1 MIVEVVAVGTEL
13 LLGQIVNT
21 NASHIAAALAERGF
35 DSNYQQV
42 VGDNHDRLTKAI
54 ELAVGRSDAVIIT
67 GGIGPTQDDLTREAV
82 CAATGLEMEYSES
95 YGDHLRRWWES
106 RGRVMPESN
115 LRQAQHPAGA
125 ELLMNPKGTAPGLM
139 INHDDTLI
147 FCVPG
152 VPAEMEYLLG
162 EEVLP
167 RLAAAAG
174 KASVLSSRLLRT
186 WGQSESAVAEMLDD
200 VYRSSTNP
208 SLAFLASGGEIKIR
222 ITAKADDQVSAD
234 ALIAPMESE
243 VRTRLGDAVFGV
255 DDDTI
260 ERVLLRLLAG
270 LDYTIAS
277 AESMTG
283 GLVAA
288 ALTSLPGSSSVVRGG
303 LVAYHSEL
311 KQTLLGVAD
320 TSTVVTTETAEAMA
334 DGGRRLL
341 GADVVVSVTGSAGP
355 EPLEKPPGTMV
366 IGVATPDHTQAKELR
381 MVGDRERIRTY
392 AATSALHFTRLA
404 LIGKWWKP

>member
-1 MIVEVVAVGTEL
+1 
-13 LLGQIVNT
+13 
-21 NASHIAAALAERGF
+21 
-35 DSNYQQV
+35 
-42 VGDNHDRLTKAI
+42 
-54 ELAVGRSDAVIIT
+54 
-67 GGIGPTQDDLTREAV
+67 
-82 CAATGLEMEYSES
+82 
-95 YGDHLRRWWES
+95 
-106 RGRVMPESN
+106 
-115 LRQAQHPAGA
+115 
-125 ELLMNPKGTAPGLM
+125 MNPKGTAPGLM

-162 EEVLP
+162 GEVLP

-260 ERVLLRLLAG
+260 ERVLLRRWAELE
-270 LDYTIAS
+270 YTISS

-283 GLVAA
+283 VGARRVVQDAVARHILA
-288 ALTSLPGSSSVVRGG
+288 RQQAGSVRGTQRG
-303 LVAYHSEL
+303 GDE
-311 KQTLLGVAD
+311 GV
-320 TSTVVTTETAEAMA
+320 
-334 DGGRRLL
+334 
-341 GADVVVSVTGSAGP
+341 
-355 EPLEKPPGTMV
+355 
-366 IGVATPDHTQAKELR
+366 
-381 MVGDRERIRTY
+381 REIDPCAR
-392 AATSALHFTRLA
+392 
-404 LIGKWWKP
+404 